1 MKRKGKGKGFTVY
14 TIVTTIAEEVAI
26 AAVVLWG
33 LPLLGINIP
42 WWGLALMMIAWAAY
56 SYITYWLCMR
66 ALHRKAMVGL
76 EALIGAEG
84 KATCQIAP
92 KGYVRVQGEL
102 WIAVSKDTHIDAGEE
117 IVVVGMDKRILLV
130 TTLREENENR

>member
-42 WWGLALMMIAWAAY
+42 WWGLALIMIAWAAY
-56 SYITYWLCMR
+56 SYITYWLCVR
-66 ALHRKAMVGL
+66 ALNKKTLVGL

-84 KATCQIAP
+84 RATCQIAP

-102 WIAVSKDTHIDAGEE
+102 WKAVSIDTHVSEGEE
-117 IVVVGMDKRILLV
+117 VIIVGIDKRTLLV
-130 TTLREENENR
+130 TPLCEENENR